1 MIAFSSHP
9 NLFSL
14 RKTAGSIRKT
24 VSSPELRTVL
34 PSSPRRPL
42 LSLAPLRPLSPRMVN
57 PKSSPKKTK
66 TVLKSELMYA
76 TLLGSATAFIFGEH
90 RHLPDMHDLQHAA
103 VAEGIELSRRLW
115 EGDPLLIKRCKRTVL
130 WAVLLPLMLR
140 YSWVLVV
147 EHVL

>member
-14 RKTAGSIRKT
+14 RRTAGPIRKT

-42 LSLAPLRPLSPRMVN
+42 IPRIV
-57 PKSSPKKTK
+57 PPKKTK

-76 TLLGSATAFIFGEH
+76 TLLGSAAAFIFGEH
-90 RHLPDMHDLQHAA
+90 HHLPDVHDLQHAA

-115 EGDPLLIKRCKRTVL
+115 EGDPLLIKRCKRTVW

-147 EHVL
+147 EYVL